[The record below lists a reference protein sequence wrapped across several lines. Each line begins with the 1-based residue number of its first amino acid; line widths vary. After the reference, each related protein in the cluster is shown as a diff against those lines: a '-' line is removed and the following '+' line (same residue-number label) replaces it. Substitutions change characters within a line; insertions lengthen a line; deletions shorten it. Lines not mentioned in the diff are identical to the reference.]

1 MKRFYK
7 VAQVVGDESGGFSLT
22 LDGRPVKTPGRN
34 ELLVPMRGLA
44 EALCAEWDAQTDEVD
59 PGQMPLMRFTA
70 TAIDR
75 VAAHREAVIDE
86 IAGFGAS
93 DLLCHR
99 AETPADLVARQQ
111 TTWQPLLDWAEAEL
125 GAGFVVTAGVM
136 PVVQPQAAL
145 TAVRAAIA
153 GRSDL
158 ALSGL
163 HGVTSATGSVVI
175 GLAVAEGHLEAP
187 AGWEAS
193 QVDEA
198 FQVERWGED
207 EEAAERRARL
217 RTELEE
223 AVRFLRLCAG

>member
-7 VAQVVGDESGGFSLT
+7 VVQVVEAEAGGFSIA
-22 LDGRPVKTPGRN
+22 LDGRPVKTPGRK
-34 ELLVPMRGLA
+34 ELLVPMRDLA
-44 EALCAEWDAQTDEVD
+44 EAICAEWDVQTGEVD
-59 PGQMPLMRFTA
+59 PGKMPMMRFAA

-75 VAAHREAVIDE
+75 VALHRDAVIDE
-86 IAGFGAS
+86 ISGFGAS

-99 AETPADLVARQQ
+99 AERPADLVARQK

-136 PVVQPQAAL
+136 PVVQPQSAL

-158 ALSGL
+158 TLSGL

-175 GLAVAEGHLEAP
+175 GLAVAGGHLEAP
-187 AGWEAS
+187 AAWEAS
-193 QVDEA
+193 QIDEA

-207 EEAAERRARL
+207 EEVAERRARL
-217 RTELEE
+217 RAELAD
-223 AVRFLRLCAG
+223 AVRFLRLCES